1 MQLSLSLSPSSFS
14 SRLEQFASVIKFE
27 SINDA
32 INNSPSYAVLLGIQL
47 RRGDNLRE
55 SEREGDRSEKI
66 VPSLSTRALI
76 KIEIST
82 RDESTLPFFL
92 FQSKFQC
99 VVSHAK
105 EGGKK
110 KEGRKNASE
119 RIKTHGRS
127 KELVGSPVE
136 HDRHRSDSGRSSGR
150 TMERRG

>member
-1 MQLSLSLSPSSFS
+1 M
-14 SRLEQFASVIKFE
+14 
-27 SINDA
+27 
-32 INNSPSYAVLLGIQL
+32 LLGIQL

-55 SEREGDRSEKI
+55 SERERDRSEKI

-105 EGGKK
+105 GGGRK

-119 RIKTHGRS
+119 RIKTRGRS

>member
-1 MQLSLSLSPSSFS
+1 MPKNDPSCSSLSLSLSLSPSSFS

-92 FQSKFQC
+92 SQSNAWFLMQGGGRR
-99 VVSHAK
+99 K
-105 EGGKK
+105 EERMRANVLKRTVERAGWL
-110 KEGRKNASE
+110 ASG
-119 RIKTHGRS
+119 T
-127 KELVGSPVE
+127 
-136 HDRHRSDSGRSSGR
+136 
-150 TMERRG
+150 

>member
-1 MQLSLSLSPSSFS
+1 M
-14 SRLEQFASVIKFE
+14 
-27 SINDA
+27 
-32 INNSPSYAVLLGIQL
+32 LLGIQL

-99 VVSHAK
+99 VVSHARRR
-105 EGGKK
+105 K